1 MKKIILSLVICS
13 CFTFVKAQTASG
25 KETGSGPEIGIKGG
39 VNFTN
44 LYTDQVD
51 DNNVLTSFNLGL
63 YANLPVTHFI
73 SIQPEFNFSRKG
85 SELVYNNAFV
95 SGTSRF
101 KLNYF
106 EVPVLLKINLTPNFN
121 IHFGPYAAYLID
133 GQATNES
140 SNSSFNFE
148 DNLSNDNYHKL
159 DYGLSAGIGVDFS
172 ATHLGLRYNYG
183 LNTVGKEGNF
193 GGTTYTFPDGKN
205 SALSLYLA
213 IKL

>member
-1 MKKIILSLVICS
+1 MKRIVLLLSVFSLSLAN
-13 CFTFVKAQTASG
+13 AQEEKSG
-25 KETGSGPEIGIKGG
+25 KSAEVGIKGG

-44 LYTDQVD
+44 MYTEEVD

-63 YANLPVTHFI
+63 YANLPVTGSV

-85 SELVYNNAFV
+85 SELVYNNVFV

-106 EVPVLLKINLTPNFN
+106 EIPVLLKMNLTPNFN
-121 IHFGPYAAYLID
+121 IHFGPYIAYLID

-140 SNSSFNFE
+140 SNSNFDFE
-148 DNLSNDNYHKL
+148 DNLSNDDFNKF
-159 DYGLSAGIGVDFS
+159 DYGLSGGIGIDFS
-172 ATHLGLRYNYG
+172 ATHIGLRYNYG
-183 LNTVGKEGNF
+183 LQTVGKEGTF
-193 GGTTYTFPDGKN
+193 GGTSYTFADGKN